1 MGLYLCIFDD
11 NDDEIDG
18 VEVGLY
24 ADFGDFCN
32 FVTRELEGGKHGAR
46 YPTLIRHSDS
56 DGEWSVEA
64 CEALRSEL
72 ADLASA
78 LKARPPIEFVSDW
91 QKQVAKS
98 IGLSPANAF
107 ESFVDVDG
115 EFLVERLQ
123 ALVETALKHRLPIL
137 FQ

>member
-1 MGLYLCIFDD
+1 MSLYLCIFDS
-11 NDDEIDG
+11 DDEELDG
-18 VEVGLY
+18 LEVGTY
-24 ADFGDFCN
+24 ADFGEFRD
-32 FVTRELEGGKHGAR
+32 FVTRELESGKAGSR

-64 CEALRSEL
+64 CDVLRREL
-72 ADLASA
+72 ADLAAA

-91 QKQVAKS
+91 QKRVAAS
-98 IGLSPANAF
+98 VGLKPQSAF

-115 EFLVERLQ
+115 ELLIERLQ
-123 ALVETALKHRLPIL
+123 GLVDTALERRLPIL

>member
-1 MGLYLCIFDD
+1 MGLYLCIFDG
-11 NDDEIDG
+11 NDEEIEG
-18 VEVGLY
+18 VEVGTY
-24 ADFGDFCN
+24 ADFGEFRN
-32 FVTRELEGGKHGAR
+32 FITRELESGKPGAR

-56 DGEWSVEA
+56 DGEWSVDA
-64 CEALRSEL
+64 CEALRREL

-78 LKARPPIEFVSDW
+78 LKARPAIDFVSDW
-91 QKQVAKS
+91 QKRVAKS
-98 IGLSPANAF
+98 IGLKPANAF

-123 ALVETALKHRLPIL
+123 ALVETALEHRLPIL